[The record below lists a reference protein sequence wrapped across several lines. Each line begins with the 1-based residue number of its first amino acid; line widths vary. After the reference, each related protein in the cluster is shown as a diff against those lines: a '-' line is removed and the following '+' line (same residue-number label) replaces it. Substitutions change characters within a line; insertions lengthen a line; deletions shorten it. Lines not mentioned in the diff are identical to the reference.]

1 MKRIS
6 VILLCLLISSTLFAK
21 RIKFAVDMTGQ
32 TISPNGVH
40 LAGDFQAMIGFGP
53 DWDPGTLSMTKE
65 GNTSIYSVIV
75 NIPAFRKYEYRFIN
89 GDLSYETEFVP
100 EESRVGYNFVDN
112 RWLYLDSLK
121 NDTTFVGAIR
131 FSANAPAGKLLVRYK
146 VDMTYVN
153 PVPGTGAHLG
163 TSYQSVQYN
172 ATSSRLYSF
181 GKNIHEIIEYIDTT
195 GVGTATAG
203 YVFYNGNATNL
214 AESIPT
220 SCAINNKRMITTVRD
235 TVLPA
240 YCFSSCATCLGLGI
254 TKSNLNSS
262 NILLF
267 PNPAKNQVS
276 VETDLQDY
284 SLRVTNLLG
293 EELFFVMNQNDS
305 VSTLNLENYN
315 AGVYFV
321 TIFNKQGQYT
331 TKRLTVE

>member
-1 MKRIS
+1 MNK
-6 VILLCLLISSTLFAK
+6 LLILYTCLAWSMALQAK
-21 RIKFAVDMTGQ
+21 KIKFAVDMNGQ
-32 TISPNGVH
+32 TVSSHGVH

-53 DWDPGTLSMTKE
+53 DWDPGTLSMVKE
-65 GNTSIYSVIV
+65 GNTNIYSLVL
-75 NIPAFRKYEYRFIN
+75 NLPAHRKYEYRFIN
-89 GDLSYETEFVP
+89 GDLSYETEFIP

-112 RWLYLDSLK
+112 RWIYLDSLK

-131 FSANAPAGKLLVRYK
+131 FSANAPAGKLLVRYC

-153 PVPGTGAHLG
+153 PVPVSGAHLG
-163 TSYQSVQYN
+163 TSYQGVQYN
-172 ATSSRLYSF
+172 ATSSRLYLF

-195 GVGTATAG
+195 GVGTATAS
-203 YVFYNGNATNL
+203 YIFYNGNATNL
-214 AESIPT
+214 AESIPS
-220 SCAINNKRMITTVRD
+220 SCALNNKRMITTVRD

-254 TKSNLNSS
+254 TKSNLNSN

-267 PNPAKNQVS
+267 PNPAKTQVS

-284 SLRVTNLLG
+284 SLRVTNLWG
-293 EELFFVMNQNDS
+293 EELFFLINQNDS
-305 VSTLNLENYN
+305 VSTLNVENYN

-321 TIFNKQGQYT
+321 TIFSKQGQYT